1 MDTCAV
7 SAFVERHYWPP
18 VLAQRAL
25 YLQRDPV
32 NCARSFPRSISATSS
47 TITIFTTII
56 TTIFTTIFTSTATR
70 NRP

>member
-7 SAFVERHYWPP
+7 SAFVERRYWPP

-32 NCARSFPRSISATSS
+32 NCARGFPRSISPTSS
-47 TITIFTTII
+47 TITIFTTIFTI
-56 TTIFTTIFTSTATR
+56 IFTTTAPR